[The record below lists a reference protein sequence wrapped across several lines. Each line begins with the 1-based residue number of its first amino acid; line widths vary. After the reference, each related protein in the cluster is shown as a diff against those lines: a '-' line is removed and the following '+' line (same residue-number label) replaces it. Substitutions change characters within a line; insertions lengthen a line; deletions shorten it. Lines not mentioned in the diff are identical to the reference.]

1 LAPLTAGAR
10 HGGTGYFLRTARL
23 GFRRWTADDG
33 DLAVALWGDP
43 AVTRFIDRRGPL
55 TAPEAVQRLAQE
67 MALDRDHGLQYWP
80 LFLVRGGVFV
90 GCCGLR
96 PYRPAERVLELGVHI
111 RFACW
116 GRGYAAEAAAA
127 VIGHAFGRLGA
138 ARLFAGHHPE
148 NAASRH
154 LLAKLGFRYTHDEPY
169 LPTGLRHP
177 SYVLDRPA

>member
-1 LAPLTAGAR
+1 MTSGAD
-10 HGGTGYFLRTARL
+10 GGTDYFLQTARL
-23 GFRRWTADDG
+23 GFRRWTAQDI

-55 TAPEAVQRLAQE
+55 TAEQAVQRLAQE
-67 MALDRDHGLQYWP
+67 MDLDREHGVQYWP
-80 LFLVRGGVFV
+80 VFLMRGGLFV
-90 GCCGLR
+90 GCGGLR
-96 PYRPAERVLELGVHI
+96 PCQPAEGVLELGVHI
-111 RFACW
+111 RSACW
-116 GRGYAAEAAAA
+116 GRGYATEAAAA

-154 LLAKLGFRYTHDEPY
+154 LLARLGFRYTHDEPY
-169 LPTGLRHP
+169 PPTGLRHP